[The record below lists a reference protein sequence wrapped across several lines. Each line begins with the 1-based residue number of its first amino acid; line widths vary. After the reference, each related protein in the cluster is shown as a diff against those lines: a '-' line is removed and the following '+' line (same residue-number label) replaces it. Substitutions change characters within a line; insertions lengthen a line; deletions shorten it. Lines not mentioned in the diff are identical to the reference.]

1 MATKTATDVVKVIPA
16 KKGRWEI
23 YVSEETTWPKNLVA
37 RVARQYGTRLISRNG
52 KIICGNT
59 GFNTIAIAKKN
70 IKAVQASA

>member
-1 MATKTATDVVKVIPA
+1 MKATDVVKVIPA

-23 YVSEETTWPKNLVA
+23 YVTVEAIHTKKFNTIIKE
-37 RVARQYGTRLISRNG
+37 QYGTRLISRNG

>member
-1 MATKTATDVVKVIPA
+1 MKTATDVVKVIPA

-23 YVSEETTWPKNLVA
+23 YVTVEIIPLKRNKSVIKK
-37 RVARQYGTRLISRNG
+37 QYGTRLISRNG